1 MSGMRGVGTYE
12 ALLGVLDEGTSVHDR
27 SKLVRANSPRQSAAL
42 VTRANGLFKQ
52 GVRASS

>member
-52 GVRASS
+52 EVRASN